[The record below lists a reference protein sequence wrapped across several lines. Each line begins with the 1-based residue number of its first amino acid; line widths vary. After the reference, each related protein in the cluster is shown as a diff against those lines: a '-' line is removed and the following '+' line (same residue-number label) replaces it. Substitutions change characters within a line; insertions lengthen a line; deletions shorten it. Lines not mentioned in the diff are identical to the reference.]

1 MNVSNS
7 KIVQLIRSSNKV
19 RTTINFSLIA
29 VFIFNIRKLLF
40 PVNFQQDDVSEL
52 SVIFLQD
59 IKCAFFDF
67 GDTHPLWSTFI
78 WFTSRVFPSFE
89 YFISVSNVIITLIS
103 LAILF
108 KILEDEFSYTT
119 AIFGVSLL
127 IISPVLLT
135 YSTMLKQYPTEL
147 LSSIIFLRI
156 YQIEKSQERKQYS
169 NLIILFLTSFFVIIT
184 LSNSLVIS
192 IVIFSII
199 FIRKGGTL
207 KRNITSSNVFI
218 FLAISFPIFFIN
230 IIIRKV
236 ERPNFGLYWDE
247 FFIETSTLV
256 EFTNSFLFLN
266 SLLLQSL
273 LGNIYNR
280 LAPLAFLFCIAYALY
295 KRKEVTNLSVGI
307 IATLYFLSSLEI
319 YPLGAGRTDILFLP
333 FLIIVIANV
342 FNLLHNYIPSQ
353 YQSAI
358 PMALLILLSSYS
370 FFQLEVNYKTEN
382 VEVAI
387 EKIVGDTSKNKTIIV
402 TEDLSPGFLYYA
414 SGYFDKK
421 IDESLECPVEKL
433 LINRYYSYEKS
444 FGQSSDIST
453 YELTKNIWLLG
464 IELEGTT
471 GRFRDVETYLI
482 EKDYKAVET
491 IKIPNGLY
499 LINFS
504 N

>member
-7 KIVQLIRSSNKV
+7 KIVELIRSSNKV
-19 RTTINFSLIA
+19 RATINSLLIA
-29 VFIFNIRKLLF
+29 VFMFNIRKLLF

-52 SVIFLQD
+52 SVIYLQD

-78 WFTSRVFPSFE
+78 WLASKIVPRFE
-89 YFISVSNVIITLIS
+89 YFISVSNVIITIIS

-127 IISPVLLT
+127 IISPILLT

-147 LSSIIFLRI
+147 LSSVIFLRI
-156 YQIEKSQERKQYS
+156 YQVEKIRERKQYS
-169 NLIILFLTSFFVIIT
+169 NLIILLLTSFFVIIT
-184 LSNSLVIS
+184 LSNSLVIG

-199 FIRKGGTL
+199 FIRKGENL
-207 KRNITSSNVFI
+207 KRNIASNNVLI
-218 FLAISFPIFFIN
+218 FLAISFPVFFLN

-247 FFIETSTLV
+247 FFIETSTLE
-256 EFTNSFLFLN
+256 EFTNSFIFLN
-266 SLLLQSL
+266 SLFLQSL
-273 LGNIYNR
+273 LGNVYNR
-280 LAPLAFLFCIAYALY
+280 FAPLAFLFCIAFALY
-295 KRKEVTNLSVGI
+295 KRKRVTSLSVGI

-319 YPLGAGRTDILFLP
+319 YPLGAGRTDVLFLP

-342 FNLLHNYIPSQ
+342 FESLHDYISSQ
-353 YQSAI
+353 YQSGI
-358 PMALLILLSSYS
+358 PIALLILLSSYS
-370 FFQLEVNYKTEN
+370 FFQLEVNYKVEN

-387 EKIVGDTSKNKTIIV
+387 QKIVQDDDKNKTIIV
-402 TEDLSPGFLYYA
+402 TEDLSPGFIYYA
-414 SGYFDKK
+414 SSYFDKK
-421 IDESLECPVEKL
+421 IDGSLGCPVEKV